1 MDSVKSR
8 LFAEYALK
16 RIERKVVSKKLY
28 RYIGFEDFVNL
39 LVNNKDRF
47 VRPIVWDDKNE
58 GYLFSHMETK
68 DDIKEIVTEM
78 YYYLCIRNYY
88 SISDNYFKLWHSKW
102 FSYVQCWSRFSETD
116 AMWRGY
122 SYDNKAVRIR
132 TTDDKLVEHTKK
144 IFSNSE
150 MISVYLK
157 KVTYD
162 LHKRNVLRQ
171 QIAQVKDSLFAQEP
185 YFHKRPAFKHEG
197 EYRLLVAD
205 NSLLSADGL
214 TNIGVKFKIEEKV
227 KNKTDEE
234 IIDYLTE
241 KIYAQRIE
249 WNELKDN
256 DVRIED
262 AGDITEYIEG
272 VMIHPLAPQWY
283 VKIIEDICKVKKIHF
298 DGQSEI
304 YTLKR

>member
-1 MDSVKSR
+1 MSR
-8 LFAEYALK
+8 
-16 RIERKVVSKKLY
+16 RIY

-39 LVNNKDRF
+39 LVNNKERF
-47 VRPIVWDDKNE
+47 VRPITWDDKYE

-68 DDIKEIVTEM
+68 NDVHEIVSEM
-78 YYYLCIRNYY
+78 YYYLCPKNYY

-102 FSYVQCWSRFSETD
+102 FSYAQCWSKFPETD

-132 TTDDKLVEHTKK
+132 TTNDKLTEHTKK
-144 IFSNSE
+144 IFSDSE
-150 MISVYLK
+150 IFSVYLQ

-162 LHKRNVLRQ
+162 LHKRDVLKQ
-171 QIAQVKDSLFAQEP
+171 QIKQTKESLSVHEP

-205 NSLLSADGL
+205 NSLYSAEGLSSM
-214 TNIGVKFKIEEKV
+214 GVKFKIEEKI

-241 KIYAQRIE
+241 KIYERRPN
-249 WNELKDN
+249 WNKLN
-256 DVRIED
+256 NNNVRIED

-272 VMIHPLAPQWY
+272 VMVHPLAPQWY
-283 VKIIEDICKVKKIHF
+283 VKIIEDICKMKKICF

-304 YTLKR
+304 YTLKK

>member
-1 MDSVKSR
+1 M
-8 LFAEYALK
+8 
-16 RIERKVVSKKLY
+16 SKKLY

-47 VRPIVWDDKNE
+47 VRPIVWDDKYE

-78 YYYLCIRNYY
+78 YYYLCKRNYY
-88 SISDNYFKLWHSKW
+88 SIPDNYFRLWHSKW
-102 FSYVQCWSRFSETD
+102 FSYAQCWSRFPETD

-171 QIAQVKDSLFAQEP
+171 QIAQAKDSLFVHEP
-185 YFHKRPAFKHEG
+185 YFHKRPVFKHEG

-205 NSLLSADGL
+205 NSLLIADGL
-214 TNIGVKFKIEEKV
+214 TNIEVKFKIEEKV

-241 KIYAQRIE
+241 KIYAQRIQ

-256 DVRIED
+256 YVRIED

-283 VKIIEDICKVKKIHF
+283 VKIIEDICKMKKIYF

-304 YTLKR
+304 YKLKR